1 MCCEKV
7 KAVESGRTVSLPGY
21 YKDDEKM
28 LPQWAQE
35 FIPGKVEETDVVLTE
50 SASSLA
56 VRITN
61 EEVTLRKACE
71 FSSLSFGAGILTCH
85 VHPCSGP
92 CCLSIS
98 YCPPS
103 LCVCVCVCQMSWEPF
118 YCRLVGQSLIF

>member
-35 FIPGKVEETDVVLTE
+35 FIPGKVEETEVVLTE

-61 EEVTLRKACE
+61 EEVMLRKACE
-71 FSSLSFGAGILTCH
+71 FSSLSLGAGILTCH
-85 VHPCSGP
+85 VHPSSATPLPSAYLLLP
-92 CCLSIS
+92 CLPGCVGV
-98 YCPPS
+98 
-103 LCVCVCVCQMSWEPF
+103 CVCVCV
-118 YCRLVGQSLIF
+118 R